1 MIDDNDVIVRALSS
15 CKERG
20 LRMTQLRRKVLEWIL
35 RAQKPLSAYALVALF
50 KEEGVVVTPTTVYR
64 TLDFLEEYG
73 LIHRLA
79 TQNAYVSCVMPGH
92 KTCGQF
98 LICNQCHV
106 VTEMHSKA
114 IAQAIKSCTL
124 SQNFVEMGQMVEVWG
139 LCQHCQKET
148 LHV

>member
-1 MIDDNDVIVRALSS
+1 MIKDDAAVAIALGL
-15 CKERG
+15 CKERS
-20 LRMTQLRRKVLEWIL
+20 LRMTRLRRKVLEWIL

-50 KEEGVVVTPTTVYR
+50 KEEGEVVTPTTVYR

-106 VTEMHSKA
+106 VMEMHSQEVA
-114 IAQAIKSCTL
+114 NAIKSCAL
-124 SQNFVEMGQMVEVWG
+124 SKDFVEMGQMVEVWG
-139 LCQHCQKET
+139 LCHNCQKEA
-148 LHV
+148 